1 MYNRAQEFE
10 AAGKIMALTETDT
23 SMLTRIV
30 ERHGSDATELVQIL
44 RDVQSAFRHIPGQA
58 MDLLANALGIERAQ
72 VQAVTEF
79 YTFFSTEPRG
89 RYDILISDSITD
101 HMLGSR
107 EIAAYLFDKLGVQPG
122 QTRPDGQVS
131 VDFTSCTGM
140 CEQGPAGLVNG
151 LTITRLTRERV
162 DRIVDLVNAGTPVAQ
177 WPREFFRVND
187 NVHRADLILK
197 TDLKRGS
204 ALKWSNTRGA
214 ASTLE
219 EIEKSGLRGRGGAGF
234 STGMKWKFCREAK
247 AGPDDGTSA
256 RYVVCNA
263 DEGEPGTFKDRV
275 LLQSHA
281 DKVFEGMTLCGRVIG
296 ARQGYL
302 YLRGEYLYLLEHLNR
317 VLEQRRANGLLGASI
332 LGEAGYDFD
341 IEVRIGAG
349 AYICGEESA
358 LIESLE
364 GKRGVPRN
372 RPPYPV
378 TNGFRNK
385 PTVVNNVETF
395 AAAALIGLK
404 GGAWFAAAGTEKSK
418 GTKILSIAGDCAKPG
433 IYEYPFGTLIRK
445 ILNDCGAKDT
455 FGLQIG
461 GPSGVFIADTEFDRV
476 LGFEDLPTGG
486 SFMIFDRSRDVL
498 EIVRNFTH
506 FFAHES
512 CGFCT
517 PCRVGTSLLRNQLDK
532 ICAGHG
538 AKGDLQELSHIAK
551 LIKAAS
557 HCGLGQTAANPILST
572 LERYPEIYEE
582 RLKVKTFEPGFDLDG
597 ALEVARRMAGRDD
610 AHAHL
615 EQEAAL

>member
-1 MYNRAQEFE
+1 MS
-10 AAGKIMALTETDT
+10 LTQSDQSE
-23 SMLTRIV
+23 LARIV
-30 ERHGSDATELVQIL
+30 ARHAADATQLVQIL
-44 RDVQSAFRHIPGQA
+44 RDVQASFRHVPATA
-58 MDLLANALGIERAQ
+58 MDFLAEALGIERAQ
-72 VQAVTEF
+72 VQAVAEF
-79 YTFFSTEPRG
+79 YTFFSTKPRG
-89 RYDILISDSITD
+89 RFDILISDSITD

-107 EIAAYLFDKLGVQPG
+107 EIADYLCQKLGIQPG
-122 QTRPDGQVS
+122 ETRPDGQVS

-151 LTITRLTRERV
+151 LTVTGLTRERV
-162 DRIVDLVNAGTPVAQ
+162 DRIVELVDAGTPVDR
-177 WPREFFRVND
+177 WPSEFFEVKD
-187 NVHRADLILK
+187 NIRLSGLILGTEFK
-197 TDLKRGS
+197 PGS
-204 ALKWSNTRGA
+204 ALKWSNARGA
-214 ASTLE
+214 ESTLA

-234 STGMKWKFCREAK
+234 STGMKWRFCRNAK
-247 AGPDDGTSA
+247 SGDGTVPNE

-275 LLQSHA
+275 LLHSYA
-281 DKVFEGMTLCGRVIG
+281 DQVFEGMTLCGRVIG
-296 ARQGYL
+296 ARQGFL
-302 YLRGEYLYLLEHLNR
+302 YLRGEYLYLLGHLNR
-317 VLEQRRANGLLGASI
+317 VLEQRRKNRLLGSDI
-332 LGEAGYDFD
+332 LGEAGFDFD
-341 IEVRIGAG
+341 IAVRIGAG

-378 TNGFRNK
+378 THGYRNR

-418 GTKILSIAGDCAKPG
+418 GTKILSISGDCAKPG
-433 IYEYPFGTLIRK
+433 IYEYPFGTPIRK
-445 ILNDCGAKDT
+445 ILDDCGASDT
-455 FGLQIG
+455 QGLQIG
-461 GPSGVFIADTEFDRV
+461 GPSGIFISDREFDRV

-486 SFMIFDRSRDVL
+486 SFMIFDRRRDIL
-498 EIVRNFTH
+498 EVVRNFTH

-517 PCRVGTSLLRNQLDK
+517 PCRVGTSLLKSQLDK

-538 AKGDLQELSHIAK
+538 GKGDLVELSHISR
-551 LIKAAS
+551 LIKSTS

-572 LERYPEIYEE
+572 LERYPDLYES
-582 RLKVKTFEPGFDLDG
+582 RLKAKGFEPGFDLDG